1 MLRYLFLTICLIFT
15 GNFLFGQDTIHM
27 ADRAKVVAK
36 VLEVN
41 PTQVKYKL
49 FSLPEGPTYVVNKKD
64 IQKIVYSDG
73 HTEFFKEEMQ
83 VLEIADIH
91 PLLLSVNSFDL
102 MFGFVSV
109 SGDYYFP
116 KQGISIKVPVSIG
129 LRGIKGAINE
139 NYYDNNYYYYN
150 RQKIASVGAQ
160 LLFYP
165 GHMNHRV
172 NYFTGIALEYGR
184 VISHGGYW
192 YDPYYPYYP
201 HSRKVTYDW
210 AGTGMVNGMMINLSN
225 RVSLSMSATLGLQVI
240 YKSYQYHSVGITTT
254 DPFPL
259 GRMDFSLGFRLG
271 KIKTANKS

>member
-1 MLRYLFLTICLIFT
+1 MLRPLFLTLCLLFT
-15 GNFLFGQDTIHM
+15 GHFLFGQDTIHM
-27 ADRAKVVAK
+27 ADHEKVIAK

-49 FSLPEGPTYVVNKKD
+49 FSLPDGPTYVVNKKD
-64 IQKIVYSDG
+64 ILKIVYSDG
-73 HTEFFKEEMQ
+73 HTEYFREEMDE
-83 VLEIADIH
+83 LEIVDIH

-129 LRGIKGAINE
+129 LRGIKGMANE
-139 NYYDNNYYYYN
+139 NYYDHNYYYYN
-150 RQKIASVGAQ
+150 RMKVFNAGTQ

-165 GHMNHRV
+165 GHMKHRV
-172 NYFTGIALEYGR
+172 NYFTGIGLEYGR
-184 VISHGGYW
+184 MFSRQYYYYG
-192 YDPYYPYYP
+192 PYYSPYT
-201 HSRKVTYDW
+201 SQKITYDW
-210 AGTGMVNGMMINLSN
+210 FGTGIVNGMMINLSN
-225 RVSLSMSATLGLQVI
+225 RVTLSMSATLGLQVI

-254 DPFPL
+254 DPYPL
-259 GRMDFSLGFRLG
+259 ARMDFSLGFRLG